1 MNAHASQASV
11 DRSTA
16 DLVVEFTA
24 YTDASGEPHSD
35 VERSEHDR
43 QAGGIHDDT
52 VAQRYG
58 YQGALVPGIL
68 ICGQTMPAL
77 VEIWGKDWLRR
88 GRMAMK
94 HIRPAFDREEL
105 TACFRLTEDDAG
117 KHAEIVV
124 MRGMTPVAIGDAAL
138 PKTAPEIPA
147 DFPRIALDIPE
158 QLPLAEPGILQP
170 GQLLFTHPTLMDAA
184 EHDLCLR
191 RIGGNSRDWPHGT
204 IHPYVYQHLTSH
216 DAISSF
222 AYSTPGIHVAG
233 DTQMLDWE
241 APGETLVSTGRV
253 AAVYERKGH
262 HYFDTEQLVQ
272 TTAGRPIA
280 LCRRS
285 VIYKAREVVD
295 QK

>member
-1 MNAHASQASV
+1 MNALAPSDQL

-16 DLVVEFTA
+16 DLVVDFVA
-24 YTDASGEPHSD
+24 HNDASGERHDDPH
-35 VERSEHDR
+35 RSEHDK

-77 VEIWGKDWLRR
+77 VETYGKDWLRR
-88 GRMAMK
+88 GRIFMK
-94 HIRPAFDREEL
+94 HVRPAYDREEL
-105 TACFRLTEDDAG
+105 SACFRFAEDESG
-117 KHAEIVV
+117 KRAEIVV
-124 MRGMTPVAIGDAAL
+124 MRGDQVVAIGDAGL
-138 PKTAPEIPA
+138 PNAAPEIPA
-147 DFPRIALDIPE
+147 DFPRTPLPAPA

-170 GQLLFTHPTLMDAA
+170 GQLLFTHPVVMDAA

-191 RIGGNSRDWPHGT
+191 RIGGNSRHWPYGA

-216 DAISSF
+216 DAIGSF
-222 AYSTPGIHVAG
+222 TYSTPGIHVAG
-233 DTQMLDWE
+233 DTQMLDWQE
-241 APGETLVSTGRV
+241 PGETLISTGHV

-272 TTAGRPIA
+272 TTVGRPVA
-280 LCRRS
+280 FCKRS
-285 VIYKAREVVD
+285 VIYKAREAVD

>member
-1 MNAHASQASV
+1 MTAHASDATI

-16 DLVVEFTA
+16 DLVVDFVA
-24 YTDASGEPHSD
+24 YTDASGEHPRPE
-35 VERSEHDR
+35 ERSEHDR
-43 QAGGIHDDT
+43 QAGGIHDDSI
-52 VAQRYG
+52 AQRYG

-77 VEIWGKDWLRR
+77 VETWGEDWLRR
-88 GRMAMK
+88 GRIAMK

-105 TACFRLTEDDAG
+105 TACFRLSETDAG
-117 KHAEIVV
+117 RHAEIVV
-124 MRGMTPVAIGDAAL
+124 MRGVTPVAIGDADL
-138 PKTAPEIPA
+138 PNTVPSIPE
-147 DFPRIALDIPE
+147 DFPRTPLSFPAE
-158 QLPLAEPGILQP
+158 LPLAEPGILQP
-170 GQLLFTHPTLMDAA
+170 GQLLFTREVAMDAA

-191 RIGGNSRDWPHGT
+191 RIGGKSRDWPYGT

-222 AYSTPGIHVAG
+222 TYSTPGIHVAG
-233 DTQMLDWE
+233 DTQLLDWQ
-241 APGETLVSTGRV
+241 APGETLLSTGRV

-272 TTAGRPIA
+272 TSAGRPIA
-280 LCRRS
+280 FCRRT
-285 VIYKAREVVD
+285 VIYKAREAAG

>member
-1 MNAHASQASV
+1 MNAYASEATI

-16 DLVVEFTA
+16 DLVVDFVA
-24 YTDASGEPHSD
+24 YNDASGERHD
-35 VERSEHDR
+35 DTERSEHDK
-43 QAGGIHDDT
+43 QAGGIHDDS
-52 VAQRYG
+52 VAQKYG

-77 VEIWGKDWLRR
+77 VEIWGRDWLRR
-88 GRMAMK
+88 GRIAMK

-105 TACFRLTEDDAG
+105 TACFKLSETDTG

-124 MRGMTPVAIGDAAL
+124 MRGVTPVAIGDAEL
-138 PKTAPEIPA
+138 PNVVPAIPA
-147 DFPRIALDIPE
+147 DFPRAPLDFPA
-158 QLPLAEPGILQP
+158 QLPLAEPGILTP
-170 GQLLFTHPTLMDAA
+170 GQMLFTQPAVMDAA

-191 RIGGNSRDWPHGT
+191 RIGGNSRDWPYGA

-222 AYSTPGIHVAG
+222 TYSTPGIHVAG
-233 DTQMLDWE
+233 DTQLLDWQE
-241 APGETLVSTGRV
+241 PGEMLMSTGRV

-262 HYFDTEQLVQ
+262 QYFDTEQLVQ
-272 TTAGRPIA
+272 TTAGRAIA
-280 LCRRS
+280 LCRRT
-285 VIYKAREVVD
+285 VIYKAREVAE